1 MGNKIAYFMSCTS
14 GIKTISNIET
24 HYR

>member
-1 MGNKIAYFMSCTS
+1 MGNKIAYFMSCTC